1 MILDENLFN
10 EDDRGVKSGS
20 SRGPYKK
27 REVSEKPKSEYD
39 TLYDTISKKG
49 FRMYPLESNAKY
61 DLKVTK
67 KKFRKSNGDVI
78 YKPIKSEEEFSEIE
92 KYLKD
97 KGYSFKYEE
106 HPSYGENWL
115 LIKMKGS
122 LEEEM
127 DLRKEDRIKDYK
139 KYAQLKDT
147 DKIEEDKLDDWALKR
162 TCRLHNCSEEKLKD
176 DLKESIINETTLG
189 DAAAQASKEIKND
202 NIVQKKNQIESIL
215 DWALDFNQEQHDL
228 GKKNFQNV
236 LLIGEAGTGKSS
248 IVRQWARDNN
258 VNLFEVR
265 AAGMDDT
272 DLGGAISKGEGE
284 YANVVQR
291 LASTEFDKLNRPNSV
306 LFLDEYN
313 RAPKSVR
320 TNLLEL
326 VNSHIVPDPRTESGQ
341 RYLENFLF
349 TIAAINPANPDYDTD
364 EMDMAERTRFRN
376 IDIVPEPKS
385 LLRYLSKEFQ
395 DQADRAST
403 EQRKKRALGRLNLV
417 KTLLSSNQFEFDDR
431 RDIEK
436 SKEDGNGLA
445 LNYRTLTNLLMGS
458 DGTKEDF
465 LNKWNEYTNS
475 LKKGMAERILSNYVD
490 IDDKANQALS
500 GTESEV
506 FKKSETVWDK
516 IANLL

>member
-1 MILDENLFN
+1 
-10 EDDRGVKSGS
+10 
-20 SRGPYKK
+20 
-27 REVSEKPKSEYD
+27 
-39 TLYDTISKKG
+39 
-49 FRMYPLESNAKY
+49 
-61 DLKVTK
+61 
-67 KKFRKSNGDVI
+67 
-78 YKPIKSEEEFSEIE
+78 
-92 KYLKD
+92 
-97 KGYSFKYEE
+97 
-106 HPSYGENWL
+106 
-115 LIKMKGS
+115 
-122 LEEEM
+122 
-127 DLRKEDRIKDYK
+127 
-139 KYAQLKDT
+139 
-147 DKIEEDKLDDWALKR
+147 
-162 TCRLHNCSEEKLKD
+162 
-176 DLKESIINETTLG
+176 
-189 DAAAQASKEIKND
+189 
-202 NIVQKKNQIESIL
+202 
-215 DWALDFNQEQHDL
+215 
-228 GKKNFQNV
+228 
-236 LLIGEAGTGKSS
+236 
-248 IVRQWARDNN
+248 
-258 VNLFEVR
+258 
-265 AAGMDDT
+265 MDDT

-475 LKKGMAERILSNYVD
+475 LKKGMVERILSNYMN

-506 FKKSETVWDK
+506 FKKSESVWDK
-516 IANLL
+516 IASLL